1 MNDVQKKKLKK
12 VLGIVGNTL
21 LWLFVAFSCLLTVLV
36 FAAQGSDDGV
46 PELFGKS
53 MITIQSPSMSGTFE
67 IGDMVIVTKIDE
79 EQRAN
84 LKVGDI
90 VTYRAPIDINGDDL
104 IGDLNTHRIYSIEGA
119 VITTKGDNNALT
131 DAEDEKNPYTIVA
144 NDIVGVCTESGKISG
159 LGNVLDFLRSPTGF
173 FICVVLPL
181 VLFFLYEL
189 YNFISLLVTERAKKA
204 SAAGAAVSK
213 ETEEEIKRRAIEEY
227 LKQQAVEEYI
237 KQQQAQNAPADA
249 PSENSNSENNAE

>member
-36 FAAQGSDDGV
+36 FAAQGSEDGV

-67 IGDMVIVTKIDE
+67 IGDMVIMTKIDD
-79 EQRAN
+79 EQKAN

-90 VTYRAPIDINGDDL
+90 VTYYAPQDINGD
-104 IGDLNTHRIYSIEGA
+104 GKKRDLNTHRIIEFLDNGKI
-119 VITTKGDNNALT
+119 VTKGDFNKLADNEG
-131 DAEDEKNPYTIVA
+131 DDPYEIVP
-144 NDIVGVCTESGKISG
+144 NDIIGVCTESGKISG

-204 SAAGAAVSK
+204 AASGAAVSK